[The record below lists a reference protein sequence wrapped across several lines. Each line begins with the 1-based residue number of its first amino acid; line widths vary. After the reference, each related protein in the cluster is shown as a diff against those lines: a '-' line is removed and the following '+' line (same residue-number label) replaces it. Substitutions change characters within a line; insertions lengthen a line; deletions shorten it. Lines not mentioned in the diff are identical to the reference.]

1 MLKKDHY
8 NKNEILMNA
17 DENLF
22 RETFKKILSYI
33 CLLKQSLSEMQ
44 ISADI
49 NKSTPFLFVE

>member
-22 RETFKKILSYI
+22 RERKFQENIILY
-33 CLLKQSLSEMQ
+33 
-44 ISADI
+44 
-49 NKSTPFLFVE
+49 LFIEAKFE